1 MRRLRTK
8 EGKEL
13 ILEQEKM
20 QGLVRDLFG
29 WDEDRQPTTNIQ
41 CDERVNGIGDN
52 EKETMIEQVRKAL
65 SGTSNSSA
73 PGPDGINYKLLKAIK
88 DTRLGKEVLKEVTT
102 NLIRGRIP
110 SRWKEMRVALIPKP
124 ERDLTKTKSWR
135 PINLINC
142 IGKLGEKAVADE
154 LQEAVLLHGG
164 QFGRV
169 KGRSALEGVFKAVRK
184 ARRCMGS
191 GGRVAWGFWSDSGG
205 F

>member
-1 MRRLRTK
+1 MRRWRTK
-8 EGKEL
+8 EEKEL
-13 ILEQEKM
+13 ILEQEKV

-41 CDERVNGIGDN
+41 CDERVNDIGDN

-73 PGPDGINYKLLKAIK
+73 PGPHGINYKLLKAIK
-88 DTRLGKEVLKEVTT
+88 DTRLGNEVLKEVTT
-102 NLIRGRIP
+102 NLIRGSIP
-110 SRWKEMRVALIPKP
+110 SRWKEMRVVLIPKP

-142 IGKLGEKAVADE
+142 IGELGEKVVADE
-154 LQEAVLLHGG
+154 LQEAGPLHGG

-169 KGRSALEGVFKAVRK
+169 KGRSVLEAVFKAVTK

-191 GGRVAWGFWSDSGG
+191 GGRVAWGFWSVSGG